1 MSGDVVVTCAF
12 QSLNY
17 YRCCYIIMILSF
29 KNQKKT
35 QKYNQFLIIF
45 KLKKVFLK
53 NIFNHITKY
62 TLSVFA
68 LCALKSSTLKE

>member
-1 MSGDVVVTCAF
+1 
-12 QSLNY
+12 
-17 YRCCYIIMILSF
+17 MILSF
-29 KNQKKT
+29 KNQEKT
-35 QKYNQFLIIF
+35 QKYNRFLIIF
-45 KLKKVFLK
+45 KLKKIFLK

>member
-17 YRCCYIIMILSF
+17 YRCYYIIMILSF
-29 KNQKKT
+29 KNQEKT

-45 KLKKVFLK
+45 KLKKIFSITSLNTHKVFL
-53 NIFNHITKY
+53 HC
-62 TLSVFA
+62 VR
-68 LCALKSSTLKE
+68 